1 MGQAARIDALLAGT
15 RIVMARL
22 EHLPDGA
29 SDLQWETVTYR
40 RLPVVGAGTE
50 FTMRVTWSGELRLPE
65 PLELRTP
72 GSPTSAWRVVVEEQ
86 ELLDADDPDQ
96 PNSANQTVIV
106 RRTVFADTIP
116 L

>member
-1 MGQAARIDALLAGT
+1 
-15 RIVMARL
+15 
-22 EHLPDGA
+22 LPDGA

-96 PNSANQTVIV
+96 PNIADQTVTV